1 MAPPLPTLRLG
12 VAVIPMD
19 GAVQLRVGDEEVHV
33 LRTDDAPRL
42 EGLLARL
49 DAGRDRSA
57 GSAPLGAEDAHLLDD
72 LVAQLDSLGLLA
84 SEPLVDPGP
93 APRVAV
99 IGHAPG
105 AELLASILSEHG
117 LAASVRD
124 REEATT
130 GDLPP
135 AALVCVCEAPD
146 LALQL
151 ALNDSACAARIPC
164 LFVDLSHGR
173 HATVGPFSLPD
184 EGACYR
190 CFRARLRENTAA
202 FAELLAAEGQMIAT
216 GRPLPKSGCLPA
228 HRHLVAGLAAAEIVA
243 FITRERPLRT
253 LNRAL
258 TVALFQVEMWS
269 EPAWRVPWCESCGDQ
284 AAR

>member
-1 MAPPLPTLRLG
+1 MASPLPTLRPG
-12 VAVIPMD
+12 VAMIPMD

-33 LRTDDAPRL
+33 LRTDAAPRL

-49 DAGRDRSA
+49 DGARDRSA
-57 GSAPLGAEDAHLLDD
+57 EPPLGAEDAHLLDD
-72 LVAQLDSLGLLA
+72 LVSQLDSLGLLA
-84 SEPLVDPGP
+84 SAPSGDPGP

-99 IGHAPG
+99 VGHAPG
-105 AELLASILSEHG
+105 AELLASILSEHA
-117 LAASVRD
+117 LAASVRE
-124 REEATT
+124 REQATT
-130 GDLPP
+130 GDLAP

-151 ALNDSACAARIPC
+151 AVNDAACAAQIPC

-173 HATVGPFSLPD
+173 HATVGPFYLPD
-184 EGACYR
+184 DGACYR

-216 GRPLPKSGCLPA
+216 GRPLAKSGCLPA
-228 HRHLVAGLAAAEIVA
+228 HRHLVAGLAAAEVVA
-243 FITRERPLRT
+243 FFTRERPLRT

-269 EPAWRVPWCESCGDQ
+269 EPVWRVPWCESCGDQ